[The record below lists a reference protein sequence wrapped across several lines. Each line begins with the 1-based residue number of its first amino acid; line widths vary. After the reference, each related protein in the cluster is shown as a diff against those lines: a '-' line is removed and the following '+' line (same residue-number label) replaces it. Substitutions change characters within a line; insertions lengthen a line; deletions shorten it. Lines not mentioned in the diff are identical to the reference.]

1 MEVLNPSYYPARRAA
16 AVAEEYI
23 NYKMGR
29 PHRLFGMQDVTSAS
43 RESIEGVG
51 NKYHIKLSI
60 KDILNNG
67 ETVNCTAEILYH
79 LQGQNTAPNVSF
91 TLQKELKND
100 TEGRDKTFYERLRK
114 LEEPLVAQEIPDKF
128 GNVAPEMEPVHHLAL
143 VAAAYVKWQNSTEN
157 TFFRMAVIK
166 SVKQVK
172 REDAFLEFHLV
183 MLIHEMVT
191 QEMIPWEINILW
203 NPTEGLKIV
212 KDVQLPKCHG

>member
-43 RESIEGVG
+43 RE
-51 NKYHIKLSI
+51 
-60 KDILNNG
+60 G